1 MEWEYPEHYPRKHV
15 PAGTILFYE
24 GDPGTNM
31 YLIVDGSL
39 QVSKRLVEG
48 SEKVLGTLGSGQ
60 YVGEMSLLT
69 GAKRSATVQ
78 AVMDAQ
84 VIEIDRDAFLE
95 LLHHQPQLGLDIMR
109 QMAHRL
115 EHTNEE
121 VVLLALEVALVQR
134 QPRRQMQQR
143 QRMRFV
149 ATGSFVGDRTSEVLR
164 VASEQSEQTP
174 HPALVSSLLLP
185 GRTQQALIYLIETNN
200 PRDIMELI
208 APFADLVQW
217 DVAPALT
224 FDEILPTPE
233 GGNALP

>member
-1 MEWEYPEHYPRKHV
+1 MEWEYAEHYPRKHI

-24 GDPGTNM
+24 DDPGTNM
-31 YLIVDGSL
+31 YLIVEGSL

-48 SEKVLGTLGSGQ
+48 SDKVLSTLGTGQ

-78 AVMDAQ
+78 AVVDSQ
-84 VIEIDRDAFLE
+84 VIEIDRDTFLD

-134 QPRRQMQQR
+134 QPRRQLQQR

-149 ATGSFVGDRTSEVLR
+149 ATGSFAGNRTSEVLR
-164 VASEQSEQTP
+164 VASEQAEQTP

-185 GRTQQALIYLIETNN
+185 GRTQQALVYLIETDN

-208 APFADLVQW
+208 VPFADMVQW

-224 FDEILPTPE
+224 FDEILLMPE
-233 GGNALP
+233 SGTALP